1 MFLQSP
7 KNYEVMDDDD
17 ESVKGDNQGERQRK
31 KKQQRKRGKTPDKKK
46 KEETVKRKKKKNK
59 AVDMSNHPTVD
70 ERIEWKWNT
79 EDGKAK
85 WYNGVVKNVSNTHVS
100 VLYDEGNVIER
111 HPLSKCSRGVTWR

>member
-1 MFLQSP
+1 
-7 KNYEVMDDDD
+7 MDDDD

-46 KEETVKRKKKKNK
+46 KEETVKKKKKKKNK